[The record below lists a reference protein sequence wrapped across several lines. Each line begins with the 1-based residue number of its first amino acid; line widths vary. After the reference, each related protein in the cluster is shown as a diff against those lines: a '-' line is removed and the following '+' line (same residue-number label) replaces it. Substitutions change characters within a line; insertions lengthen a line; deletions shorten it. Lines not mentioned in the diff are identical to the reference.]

1 MKSGK
6 SLIFCAALAIGS
18 MSSDAVC
25 QSAEATDSTIR
36 AVCFIP
42 FRDSDIGD
50 QLEAGLSEAEAEAEN
65 LTLSVYYYSDF
76 PEMDF
81 SVYTDM
87 ALAMNADYLISFG
100 GPAKD
105 EYPEAMEKLRN
116 AHTRLVVLDHDTEN
130 PEDRAVFVGSDNG
143 AAGQELMEYVRKN
156 IESPGI
162 AIFYT
167 HYHGGMIQRLEEIE
181 QVTNDNPAMELLVT
195 KQLSQNDFTAQKEI
209 SDVLDTE
216 PGINAVIC
224 IDATSS
230 DNAARAFADRADA
243 PGLFCFDC
251 DSEVEKALKT
261 GVVDVTMVQDYREM
275 GRACIRAILEYDRDE
290 KPLEVYTECLAVE
303 GAKKEE

>member
-25 QSAEATDSTIR
+25 QCAETKDNAIR

-50 QLEAGLSEAEAEAEN
+50 QLVAGMSEAEAEAEN

-81 SVYTDM
+81 AVYTDM

-105 EYPEAMEKLRN
+105 EYSGAMEKLRN
-116 AHTRLVVLDHDTEN
+116 AHTKLVVLDHDTEY
-130 PEDRAVFVGSDNG
+130 PKDRAVFVGSDNG
-143 AAGQELMEYVRKN
+143 AAGRELMEYVEKA
-156 IESPGI
+156 IENPRI

-167 HYHGGMIQRLEEIE
+167 YYHGGMAQRLEEIKR
-181 QVTNDNPAMELLVT
+181 VTEDKPGMELRST
-195 KQLSQNDFTAQKEI
+195 NQLSGNAFTAQKEI
-209 SDVLDTE
+209 ADVLNAQPE
-216 PGINAVIC
+216 INAVIC
-224 IDATSS
+224 IDADAS
-230 DNAARAFADRADA
+230 DNAARVLADRFDA

-251 DSEVEKALKT
+251 SSEVEKALKT
-261 GVVDVTMVQDYREM
+261 GVVDVTMVQDYTEM
-275 GRACIRAILEYDRDE
+275 GRACIRAILEYDCNE

-303 GAKKEE
+303 GTKKDE